1 MRSPG
6 GNMRSACT
14 RHGPGQRRSRPN
26 TMSGRSPISPLLT
39 AAEEGREEKVR
50 MLLRKIPSEDTV
62 VLVTSMQRFLRALSV
77 GVYQRL

>member
-1 MRSPG
+1 
-6 GNMRSACT
+6 
-14 RHGPGQRRSRPN
+14 
-26 TMSGRSPISPLLT
+26 MSGRSPISPLLT